1 MPPQLPKISW
11 QTACALVISNM
22 VGTGVFTSLGYQLAS
37 VQNTWSIVLLWAL
50 GGGLALV
57 GAFTFAEL
65 GTHYADEN
73 GGDYVFISR
82 GLHPFL
88 GYLSAW
94 VSLVGGFAAPVAIAG
109 KAMEAYLAPFGLAN
123 PRALTVAV
131 VIAVGLLHSVS
142 VKQSA
147 VFQNVTTVVKIGFV
161 GLILAVG
168 VFVSALPGNALRWDN
183 SYQREVFTSPFAVSL
198 LYVTYAYTGW
208 NAAAYIVAEIR
219 DPRRNLPRAL
229 LLGTLLV
236 AATYVCLQ
244 LVFLKFASVA
254 QLRGQADVA
263 VIAFSNV
270 PGLGTSAGRWASV
283 GIAVQL
289 IATMSSYVWIGS
301 RVTQRM
307 ARDFPL
313 WHFFGKQSDR
323 QIPVRAIWL
332 QTGIT
337 LGLLFSGTL
346 EQVLLCTSFVLQLMG
361 TLAVASL
368 LRTPRLPHA
377 FHSPLRPW
385 LQWGYIGV
393 SLCVL
398 GFILTDRP
406 RESFIGLAVVAAGGA
421 TYWIR
426 PDRSVFRRSR

>member
-1 MPPQLPKISW
+1 LKISW
-11 QTACALVISNM
+11 QTACGLVISNM
-22 VGTGVFTSLGYQLAS
+22 IGTGVFTSLGFQLAA
-37 VQNTWSIVLLWAL
+37 VQNTWSILLLWML
-50 GGGLALV
+50 GGALALI

-65 GTHYADEN
+65 GTHYPDET
-73 GGDYVFISR
+73 GGDYVFISK

-109 KAMEAYLAPFGLAN
+109 KAMEAYLSPFGLTY

-131 VIAVGLLHSVS
+131 VLTIGLMHSVS
-142 VKQSA
+142 LRQSS
-147 VFQNVTTVVKIGFV
+147 VFQNVATLLKISFIAV
-161 GLILAVG
+161 ILAVG
-168 VFVSALPGNALRWDN
+168 TFVAAIPGNALRWHG
-183 SYQREVFTSPFAVSL
+183 SYRQEVFSTPFAVSL

-229 LLGTLLV
+229 LLGTLGVGLI
-236 AATYVCLQ
+236 YVCIQ
-244 LVFLKFASVA
+244 LVLLQFASVA

-263 VIAFSNV
+263 VIA
-270 PGLGTSAGRWASV
+270 LGNALGPSAGTWVSV

-289 IATMSSYVWIGS
+289 VATMSSYVWVGS

-307 ARDFPL
+307 ARDFRL
-313 WHFFGKQSDR
+313 WRFFARQSAQ

-332 QTGIT
+332 QTGLT
-337 LGLLFSGTL
+337 LALLFSGTL

-368 LRTPRLPHA
+368 LRTPRRA
-377 FHSPLRPW
+377 GTFHSPLRPW
-385 LQWGYIGV
+385 LQWAYIGF

-398 GFILTDRP
+398 AFIGYDRP
-406 RESFIGLAVVAAGGA
+406 HESLIGLGVVVVGGL
-421 TYWIR
+421 TYFL
-426 PDRSVFRRSR
+426 RSEG